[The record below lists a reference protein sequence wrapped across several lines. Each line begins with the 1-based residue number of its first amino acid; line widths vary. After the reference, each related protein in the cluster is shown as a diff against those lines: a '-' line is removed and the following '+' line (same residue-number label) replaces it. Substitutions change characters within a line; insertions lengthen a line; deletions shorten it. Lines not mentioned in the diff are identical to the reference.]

1 MQRFGF
7 FLAPAACFSGSNRYI
22 CHALT
27 TTAERIGDIHGIYA
41 VPYGAQRRKA
51 CGAVV
56 GLSTP
61 KGNGFLC
68 FTTTM
73 KERQNDYVERF
84 DRLAACFEPGNEI
97 KGRPAKEFI
106 RNAIALRGLQRY
118 FCDTLNGFE
127 GEDYK
132 GNEGD
137 DVFDLLEEALGHIEA
152 AIPHGFFSMLMDW
165 EPDEKEMEAAG
176 YSLAST
182 RRNLQDSDRYLCEK
196 LAKLEE
202 SK

>member
-1 MQRFGF
+1 
-7 FLAPAACFSGSNRYI
+7 
-22 CHALT
+22 
-27 TTAERIGDIHGIYA
+27 
-41 VPYGAQRRKA
+41 
-51 CGAVV
+51 
-56 GLSTP
+56 
-61 KGNGFLC
+61 
-68 FTTTM
+68 M

-127 GEDYK
+127 EEDYK

-137 DVFDLLEEALGHIEA
+137 DVFDLLEEALEHIEA

-176 YSLAST
+176 YTLAST
-182 RRNLQDSDRYLCEK
+182 RRNLQDSDRRLCEK